1 MNQNEQQFSE
11 NPKYV
16 STMGSS
22 NSKLKALIKKNLLVL
37 KRNKGTTICE
47 IIFPIALML
56 ILLIIRKAF
65 SIDKFEFDDI
75 EKTTENFIQTK
86 SVANVDL
93 SHPDI
98 NSTDNITFYW

>member
-1 MNQNEQQFSE
+1 
-11 NPKYV
+11 
-16 STMGSS
+16 
-22 NSKLKALIKKNLLVL
+22 
-37 KRNKGTTICE
+37 
-47 IIFPIALML
+47 ML